1 MASVVRN
8 KRGSIITQ
16 FALLLPILVVLVLM
30 SFEVWQIISV
40 KKSLHMAAYQAAR
53 YIASFPHE
61 LRQGK
66 NVTTAQKARTL
77 IEENLVAN
85 PLLADRLD
93 EIEVYVSPLGWDC
106 GAEFEVAVAIIWE
119 TRMPFLDRIWR
130 GTLISSYTDR
140 IICRE

>member
-61 LRQGK
+61 LRQG
-66 NVTTAQKARTL
+66 RT
-77 IEENLVAN
+77 
-85 PLLADRLD
+85 
-93 EIEVYVSPLGWDC
+93 
-106 GAEFEVAVAIIWE
+106 
-119 TRMPFLDRIWR
+119 
-130 GTLISSYTDR
+130 
-140 IICRE
+140 